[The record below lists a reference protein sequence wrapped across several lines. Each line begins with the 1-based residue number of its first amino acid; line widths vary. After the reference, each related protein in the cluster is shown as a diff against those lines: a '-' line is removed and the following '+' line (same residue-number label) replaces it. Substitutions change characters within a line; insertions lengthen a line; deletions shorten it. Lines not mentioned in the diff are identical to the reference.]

1 MKKVAAIVAG
11 ALLFGCVAGGTMV
24 GVNVA
29 AQRAGLTTAA
39 VQQLPQKNTASGN
52 ASAAETKPA

>member
-39 VQQLPQKNTASGN
+39 VQQLPQKNTASG
-52 ASAAETKPA
+52 